1 MRIQSFVVASMLAV
15 ANLAHAGTVAGEA
28 ADPATGAAKAE
39 GEQQALARTH
49 DSSSSSSSSSSSAS
63 HQRSGLENMRGGSS
77 NTSHSASSS
86 YTAHNAG
93 RSVHGIR

>member
-15 ANLAHAGTVAGEA
+15 ANLAHAGVVAGEA

-49 DSSSSSSSSSSSAS
+49 ESSSSSSSSSSAS
-63 HQRSGLENMRGGSS
+63 HQRSGLENMRGGNSS
-77 NTSHSASSS
+77 MNHSAASSYTSHSAS
-86 YTAHNAG
+86 